1 MFYVEVDNYY
11 KRVFDPLF
19 APMVAQMW
27 SKPGA
32 SEEDVARLAYKL
44 QTYAFPDDVVRK
56 AEAEALKAILAD

>member
-1 MFYVEVDNYY
+1 MSCEQNFQ
-11 KRVFDPLF
+11 RVFDSFF

-27 SKPGA
+27 SEPGA

-56 AEAEALKAILAD
+56 AESEALTAILAD